1 MCMVQVAITIN
12 APASKAG
19 SVDSQLAQPCASIHP
34 IQSKASPS
42 PEVLISKFQSVF
54 CDLSKQ

>member
-1 MCMVQVAITIN
+1 MVQAVITIN

-19 SVDSQLAQPCASIHP
+19 SAYPQLAQPCASIHP
-34 IQSKASPS
+34 IQSKAILP